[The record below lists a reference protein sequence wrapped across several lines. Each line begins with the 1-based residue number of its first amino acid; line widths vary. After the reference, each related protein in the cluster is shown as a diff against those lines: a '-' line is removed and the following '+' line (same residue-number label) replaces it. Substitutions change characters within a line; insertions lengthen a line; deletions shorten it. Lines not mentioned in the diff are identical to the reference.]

1 MNPAGL
7 CFLIMSLSRTVLQDK
22 YSFCP
27 TFLPTCY
34 PPLSLSLLPLVS
46 ELLSL
51 SLSLPE
57 LTTQE
62 VTTDSI
68 NSSYI
73 NPAIIAP
80 HACLSAPHPSLPL
93 HSLSHTFLLSSHP
106 LFMLAWQP
114 VLLIKLIVHFLI
126 AIYLDFYPYFCFVLS
141 RFLSRYY
148 LRINCN

>member
-1 MNPAGL
+1 
-7 CFLIMSLSRTVLQDK
+7 MSLSRTVLHDRS
-22 YSFCP
+22 YCYCA

-80 HACLSAPHPSLPL
+80 HACLSAPSSLVTPSFSFTRISSVLPPSIYVGL
-93 HSLSHTFLLSSHP
+93 ATCSTNLFVNLL
-106 LFMLAWQP
+106 FT
-114 VLLIKLIVHFLI
+114 VLLLPSNNFLI
-126 AIYLDFYPYFCFVLS
+126 FIHRHHAQ
-141 RFLSRYY
+141 
-148 LRINCN
+148 NCN

>member
-1 MNPAGL
+1 MALNKDETRLMNPAGL

-80 HACLSAPHPSLPL
+80 HACLSAPSSLVTPSFSLTHISSVLPP
-93 HSLSHTFLLSSHP
+93 S
-106 LFMLAWQP
+106 
-114 VLLIKLIVHFLI
+114 
-126 AIYLDFYPYFCFVLS
+126 IYVGLTTCS
-141 RFLSRYY
+141 T
-148 LRINCN
+148 N